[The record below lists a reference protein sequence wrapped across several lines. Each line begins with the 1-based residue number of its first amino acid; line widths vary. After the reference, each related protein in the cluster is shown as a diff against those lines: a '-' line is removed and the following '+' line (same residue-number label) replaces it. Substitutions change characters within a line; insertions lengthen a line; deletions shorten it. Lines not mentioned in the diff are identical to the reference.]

1 MPDKAYA
8 SLTASAYSRLAYGFL
23 ALFMVVVLTGVSYLT
38 HKDRESQ
45 LAFELQ
51 LKRVEQV
58 PLMFPELLPGIRR
71 TLLQATISF
80 SALRSQP
87 LRAAQLKATE
97 LKRQPSAQ
105 RQRGH

>member
-1 MPDKAYA
+1 MSEIQSGGLVKMHADRSLEPALRA
-8 SLTASAYSRLAYGFL
+8 S
-23 ALFMVVVLTGVSYLT
+23 
-38 HKDRESQ
+38 
-45 LAFELQ
+45 
-51 LKRVEQV
+51 
-58 PLMFPELLPGIRR
+58 
-71 TLLQATISF
+71 LLQATISF